1 MYPFMLKFHNVLAW
15 LVLATALLVLVKALT
30 ARTTWGDAETSWV
43 RRLTVLAH
51 LQLVAG
57 LTLWFVSPAI
67 AAARVAMGA
76 SMKDAATRRTLVE
89 HPTLMV
95 VAVIAATVTSV
106 LVRKANGSD
115 AKAKKA
121 LVGTPVTL
129 VLVAAMLPWN
139 RLIGSWTA

>member
-1 MYPFMLKFHNVLAW
+1 MYPFVLKFHNVLAW
-15 LVLATALLVLVKALT
+15 LVLATALLVIVKALT
-30 ARTTWGDAETSWV
+30 AKATWGDAETSWV
-43 RRLTVLAH
+43 RRLTILAH

-57 LTLWFVSPAI
+57 LTLWFVSPAVG
-67 AAARVAMGA
+67 AARSAMGA

-89 HPTLMV
+89 HPFLMV

-106 LVRKANGSD
+106 MVRKAAGSD

-121 LVGTPVTL
+121 LIGTLVTL

>member
-1 MYPFMLKFHNVLAW
+1 MYPFVLKFHNVLAW
-15 LVLATALLVLVKALT
+15 LVLATALLVIVKALT
-30 ARTTWGDAETSWV
+30 AKAGWGDAETSWV
-43 RRLTVLAH
+43 RRLTILAH

-57 LTLWFVSPAI
+57 LTLWFVSPSI
-67 AAARVAMGA
+67 AAARTAMGA

-89 HPTLMV
+89 HPFLMV

-106 LVRKANGSD
+106 VVRKAAGSD

-121 LVGTPVTL
+121 LIGTLVTL

>member
-1 MYPFMLKFHNVLAW
+1 MYPFILKFHNVLAW

-106 LVRKANGSD
+106 LVRKAHGSD

-121 LVGTPVTL
+121 LVGTLITL

>member
-1 MYPFMLKFHNVLAW
+1 MYPFVLKFHNVLAW
-15 LVLATALLVLVKALT
+15 LVLATALVVLIKALT
-30 ARTTWGDAETSWV
+30 ARTTWGDADTSWV

-57 LTLWFVSPAI
+57 LTLWFVSPTI
-67 AAARVAMGA
+67 AAAREAMGA
-76 SMKDAATRRTLVE
+76 SMKDATTRRTLVE

-95 VAVIAATVTSV
+95 VAAIAATVTSV
-106 LVRKANGSD
+106 LVRKAASPE

-121 LVGTPVTL
+121 LVGTLLTL

-139 RLIGSWTA
+139 RLVGSWTA

>member
-1 MYPFMLKFHNVLAW
+1 MYPFILKFHNVLAW

-30 ARTTWGDAETSWV
+30 ARTTWGDADTSWV

-57 LTLWFVSPAI
+57 LTLWFVSPSI
-67 AAARVAMGA
+67 AAAREAMGA

-95 VAVIAATVTSV
+95 VAVIAATATSV
-106 LVRKANGSD
+106 LVRKANGSE

-121 LVGTPVTL
+121 LAGTLITL
-129 VLVAAMLPWN
+129 VLVVAVLPWN

>member
-1 MYPFMLKFHNVLAW
+1 MYPFVLKFHNVLAW
-15 LVLATALLVLVKALT
+15 LVLLTAGVVIVKALT
-30 ARTTWGDAETSWV
+30 AKATWGDAETSWV

-57 LTLWFVSPAI
+57 LTLWFVSPAV
-67 AAARVAMGA
+67 ATARAAMGE

-95 VAVIAATVTSV
+95 VAVVVATVTSV
-106 LVRKANGSD
+106 LVRKAAGSE

-121 LVGTPVTL
+121 LVGTLVTL
-129 VLVAAMLPWN
+129 VLVAAMIPWN
-139 RLIGSWTA
+139 RLVGSWTA

>member
-1 MYPFMLKFHNVLAW
+1 MYPFILKFHNVLAW

-57 LTLWFVSPAI
+57 LTLWFVSPSI

-121 LVGTPVTL
+121 LVGTLVTL

>member
-1 MYPFMLKFHNVLAW
+1 MYPFVLKFHNVLAW
-15 LVLATALLVLVKALT
+15 LVLVVGLLVIVKAVT
-30 ARTTWGDAETSWV
+30 AKSSWGDAETSWV

-57 LTLWFVSPAI
+57 LTLWFVSPAVS
-67 AAARVAMGA
+67 AARDAMGA
-76 SMKDAATRRTLVE
+76 SMKDATTRRTLVE

-95 VAVIAATVTSV
+95 VAVVVATVTSV
-106 LVRKANGSD
+106 LVRKASGAE

-121 LVGTPVTL
+121 LVGTLATL
-129 VLVAAMLPWN
+129 VLVAAMIPWN

>member
-1 MYPFMLKFHNVLAW
+1 MYPFVLKFHNVLAW
-15 LVLATALLVLVKALT
+15 LVLATALVVLVKALT
-30 ARTTWGDAETSWV
+30 ARTTWGDADTSWV

-57 LTLWFVSPAI
+57 LTLWFVSPTI
-67 AAARVAMGA
+67 AAAREVMGA
-76 SMKDAATRRTLVE
+76 SMKDATTRRTLVE

-106 LVRKANGSD
+106 LVRKAASPE

-121 LVGTPVTL
+121 LVGTLLTL

-139 RLIGSWTA
+139 RLVGSWTA

>member
-1 MYPFMLKFHNVLAW
+1 MYPFVLKFHNVLAW
-15 LVLATALLVLVKALT
+15 LVLATALVVLVKALT
-30 ARTTWGDAETSWV
+30 ARTTWGDADTSWV

-57 LTLWFVSPAI
+57 LTLWFVSPTI
-67 AAARVAMGA
+67 AAAREAMGA
-76 SMKDAATRRTLVE
+76 SMKDATTRRTLVE

-106 LVRKANGSD
+106 LVRKAASPE

-121 LVGTPVTL
+121 LVGTLLTL

-139 RLIGSWTA
+139 RLVGSWTA